1 MGKFG
6 GRGLMGR
13 QSPVKLSDKQI
24 RLCKLLDELTEQVNV
39 VIHDAV
45 IFRKSNRLNVIE
57 KGAKEAERLTK
68 EIQTLV
74 NSMRRKKEGAE

>member
-1 MGKFG
+1 MSMKK
-6 GRGLMGR
+6 
-13 QSPVKLSDKQI
+13 SPVKLSDKQI
-24 RLCKLLDELTEQVNV
+24 KLCNLLDQLTEQVNV
-39 VIHDAV
+39 VMHDAV
-45 IFRKSNRLNVIE
+45 IFRKANRLNVIE